1 MPAKPGF
8 ITNGELCVRK
18 YSEIKLFAGAVSHN
32 EPGPVT
38 KHERPLW
45 PGYASSTLLFCLAT
59 RRCMN
64 LAPSFSQCL
73 EQASVYAVQASSEE
87 KRVTPDISHTG
98 TRPTV
103 ANWVRPCLS
112 SGVFC

>member
-8 ITNGELCVRK
+8 ISNGELCVRK

-45 PGYASSTLLFCLAT
+45 PGYASLTLLFCLAT

-64 LAPSFSQCL
+64 LGPSFLYAWTPSDRRSSQTCEML
-73 EQASVYAVQASSEE
+73 LASLLAI
-87 KRVTPDISHTG
+87 P
-98 TRPTV
+98 
-103 ANWVRPCLS
+103 
-112 SGVFC
+112 